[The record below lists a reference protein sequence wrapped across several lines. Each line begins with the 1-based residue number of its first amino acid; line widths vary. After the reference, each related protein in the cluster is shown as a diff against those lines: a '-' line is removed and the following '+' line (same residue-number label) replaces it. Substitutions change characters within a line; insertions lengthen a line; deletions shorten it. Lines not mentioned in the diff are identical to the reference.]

1 MRRVIYSLS
10 IGSLFIYPS
19 WEIELADL
27 YNTYLAQFCKNELEN
42 NPQEFLNKLK
52 NTIYIFL
59 NQKIKNNIENL
70 VNYYWDTYHIDETLD
85 MVIIRIIEQYKEN
98 TSLWV
103 KIKGSFSSDVAKKL
117 GEEIATKAFTD
128 PALQN
133 ALTQLIQSVTSE
145 IISEFKK
152 DLFTIQNNF
161 LTYCIEDFT
170 NGKIDPVLLKIFG
183 NVLQEGTKKGIS
195 NLALET
201 DSMGFNIPTKGI
213 IGISFIVV
221 SIRKQLLNYLSRR
234 LASRIATRIAGQ
246 VLKRIATRVIPL
258 IGVILTVWDIKDIA
272 TGESLFNTLQEVLT
286 SSETK
291 DKFRQEIIKSL
302 KDELTDS
309 ANYIAADLSK
319 RLFVAIKTY
328 TEILVKY
335 NELLKEDPLLYN
347 VLNWYAQNGQVDKAQ
362 KLLDLALFLKNI
374 KLYNQLEN
382 YLTRPQKLDKLLEIY
397 PEFLP
402 VLKYTQS
409 LNDVYRWY
417 QLVDENKKLF
427 IKLVDYE
434 IYKYF
439 NPQEISSDLV
449 QYLLGFSEFSTVK
462 LILKTISLKEL
473 NKLKIIPADS
483 LERFIKIFGVKGLK
497 CLSFYADINPSLT
510 KEIVKES
517 LKQEKIF
524 YILCK
529 RDIKEYLQQ
538 HPEDFT
544 KVLEVYKST
553 TNLLGKIS
561 VFISTLFGQYPISIV
576 KLLSPGI
583 YYITIAVWTILFV
596 IVFSFIVKFAA
607 FLKYF
612 SKKAKKDPEIFE
624 TNPIPKRRTEI
635 ASLTSEENPKKKN
648 HGEKGQDNQR

>member
-335 NELLKEDPLLYN
+335 NELLKEDPLLHN

-362 KLLDLALFLKNI
+362 KLLDLALFLKRI

-382 YLTRPQKLDKLLEIY
+382 YLTQPQKLDKLLEIY

-449 QYLLGFSEFSTVK
+449 QYLLSFSEFSTVK